1 MYGRMVKA
9 MSANMANVYAYLGI
23 SVGVLAVYH
32 LLSDGDFSFLMVRYR
47 PLPILPVCAASH
59 LYGCVLVC
67 LYGCVLVCPC
77 VCGRGRRWA
86 ASSACAP
93 SSCC

>member
-32 LLSDGDFSFLMVRYR
+32 LLSDGDFSFLMVRFR
-47 PLPILPVCAASH
+47 PLPTLPVCAASH
-59 LYGCVLVC
+59 L
-67 LYGCVLVCPC
+67 C
-77 VCGRGRRWA
+77 VCERGRRWA

>member
-59 LYGCVLVC
+59 L
-67 LYGCVLVCPC
+67 C
-77 VCGRGRRWA
+77 VCERGRRWA